1 MTSLAARVAAIDLG
15 ATSGRVVL
23 AEVGPDRLELR
34 ETARFANGP
43 LRLPSGL
50 HWNLPSL
57 YAGALGGL
65 RAAGIE
71 AVGSGGLA
79 SIGIDSWAVDYGL
92 VRGDRLLGLP
102 FHYRDEHRGDAG
114 PSAVHALVGPEEL
127 YARNGLQFLPFNT
140 VYQLAADPWVALAD
154 HVLLVPDLV
163 AWWLTGRMAAERTN
177 ASTTGLL
184 DPRSGA
190 WDRDLADRIGLPGRL
205 LPDVVD
211 PGTTIGVLTD
221 GVAGETGLPGVSVVA
236 VGSHDTASA
245 VVGVPLEGEASAYL
259 SLGTWGLVGVETDQ
273 PVITDAARAANFT
286 NEGGVDGRTRFLTNV
301 MGTWI
306 LSETLRAWDREDGLP
321 AGGNDLT
328 GLLAAAASVAPS
340 SVPVVDVQ
348 DPRFLPPGDM
358 GERIATWCIDHDVP
372 PPTSRPAVVR
382 TILESL
388 AEAYARA
395 VDTAAGLT
403 GRRVDTIHVVG
414 GGSQNA
420 LLCQALADRSGCTVV
435 AGPVEATALGN
446 VLVQAR
452 AAGVVGPDLGAMREL
467 VARTHQLRRHQP
479 R

>member
-1 MTSLAARVAAIDLG
+1 MAARVAAIDLG

-65 RAAGIE
+65 RAAGLE

-102 FHYRDEHRGDAG
+102 FHYRDEQRGDAG
-114 PSAVHALVGPEEL
+114 PSAVHARVGPEEL

-154 HVLLVPDLV
+154 RMLLVPDLV

-184 DPRSGA
+184 DPWTGA
-190 WDRDLADRIGLPGRL
+190 WDRELADRVGLPGRL

-221 GVAGETGLPGVSVVA
+221 GVAGETGLPGVTVVA

-245 VVGVPLEGEASAYL
+245 VVGVPLEGDGSAYL
-259 SLGTWGLVGVETDQ
+259 SLGTWGLVGVETDR

-328 GLLAAAASVAPS
+328 GLLAAAASVAAS

-358 GERIATWCIDHDVP
+358 GERIAKWCIDHDVP
-372 PPTSRPAVVR
+372 APTSRPAVVR

-452 AAGVVGPDLGAMREL
+452 AAGVVGPDLGALREL